1 MQASIKKKCWIM
13 SLNSNLNQ
21 LKSMTVSL
29 EGTKFRLKSLTVD
42 DITSAYIN
50 WLNDA
55 EIMQHTE
62 QKFRTTTRED
72 VSDYVELMAQSKTD
86 LFYGLF
92 YDGTHIGSI
101 KLGKINLNHKTADLS
116 YIIGDKS
123 FWGKGIASKMIK
135 KVVSLAF
142 EQLDLEKIVAGVY
155 ATNLASICVLE
166 KNRFVCEGK
175 QRDQFIFRGQRIDG
189 LIYGRLKLD
198 WLGEK

>member
-1 MQASIKKKCWIM
+1 M

-21 LKSMTVSL
+21 LKSMTVLL
-29 EGTKFRLKSLTVD
+29 EGTKFQLKPIKVS

-55 EIMQHTE
+55 EIMEHTE
-62 QKFRTTTRED
+62 QRFRATTLED
-72 VSDYVELMAQSKTD
+72 ASDYVELMAQSKTD
-86 LFYGLF
+86 LYYGLF
-92 YDGTHIGSI
+92 YDGTHIGST
-101 KLGKINLNHKTADLS
+101 KLGKINPNHKTADLS
-116 YIIGDKS
+116 YIVGDKS

-135 KVVSLAF
+135 KMVSLAF
-142 EQLDLEKIVAGVY
+142 ERLELEKVVAGVY
-155 ATNLASICVLE
+155 ATNLASIRVLE

-198 WLGEK
+198 WLSEK

>member
-1 MQASIKKKCWIM
+1 M

-21 LKSMTVSL
+21 LKLMTVSL
-29 EGTKFRLKSLTVD
+29 EGTKFQLKPVNVN

-62 QKFRTTTRED
+62 QQFRTTNLED
-72 VSDYVELMAQSKTD
+72 VSDYVALMAQSKTD

-92 YDGTHIGSI
+92 YEGTHIGSI
-101 KLGKINLNHKTADLS
+101 KLGKINPDHKTADLS

-123 FWGKGIASKMIK
+123 FWGMGIASKMIK
-135 KVVSLAF
+135 KMVSLAF
-142 EQLDLEKIVAGVY
+142 ERLELEKIVAGVY
-155 ATNLASICVLE
+155 ATNLASIRVLE

-175 QRDQFIFRGQRIDG
+175 QRNQFIFRGQRID
-189 LIYGRLKLD
+189 LWAAKA
-198 WLGEK
+198 

>member
-1 MQASIKKKCWIM
+1 M

-29 EGTKFRLKSLTVD
+29 EGTKFQLKPVTVN

-62 QKFRTTTRED
+62 QQFRTTTLED
-72 VSDYVELMAQSKTD
+72 ASDYVALMAQSKTD

-92 YDGTHIGSI
+92 YEGTHIGSI
-101 KLGKINLNHKTADLS
+101 KLGKINPNHKTADLS

-123 FWGKGIASKMIK
+123 FWGMGIASKMIRK
-135 KVVSLAF
+135 MVSLAF
-142 EQLDLEKIVAGVY
+142 ERLELEKIVAGVY
-155 ATNLASICVLE
+155 ATNLASIRVLE
-166 KNRFVCEGK
+166 KNSFVCEGK
-175 QRDQFIFRGQRIDG
+175 QKDQFIFRGQRIDG

>member
-1 MQASIKKKCWIM
+1 M

-29 EGTKFRLKSLTVD
+29 EETKFQLKSLTVK
-42 DITSAYIN
+42 DITSAYIH
-50 WLNDA
+50 WLNDE

-62 QKFRTTTRED
+62 QKFRTTTLQD
-72 VSDYVELMAQSKTD
+72 ASDYVTLMAQSKTD

-123 FWGKGIASKMIK
+123 FWGKGIASKMIT

-142 EQLDLEKIVAGVY
+142 ERLDLEKIVAGVY
-155 ATNLASICVLE
+155 ATNLASIRVLE
-166 KNRFVCEGK
+166 KSRFVCEGK

>member
-1 MQASIKKKCWIM
+1 MQASIKMKCWIVP
-13 SLNSNLNQ
+13 LNSNLNQ

-29 EGTKFRLKSLTVD
+29 EGTKFQLKPVTVN
-42 DITSAYIN
+42 DITLAFIN

-62 QKFRTTTRED
+62 QQFRTTTLED
-72 VSDYVELMAQSKTD
+72 ASDYVALMAESKTD

-92 YDGTHIGSI
+92 FEGTHIGSI
-101 KLGKINLNHKTADLS
+101 KLGKINPNHKTADLS

-123 FWGKGIASKMIK
+123 FWGMGIASKMIK
-135 KVVSLAF
+135 KMVSLAF
-142 EQLDLEKIVAGVY
+142 ERLELEKIVAGVY
-155 ATNLASICVLE
+155 ATNLASIRVLE

-175 QRDQFIFRGQRIDG
+175 QRNQFIFRGKRIDG
-189 LIYGRLKLD
+189 LIHGRLKPD